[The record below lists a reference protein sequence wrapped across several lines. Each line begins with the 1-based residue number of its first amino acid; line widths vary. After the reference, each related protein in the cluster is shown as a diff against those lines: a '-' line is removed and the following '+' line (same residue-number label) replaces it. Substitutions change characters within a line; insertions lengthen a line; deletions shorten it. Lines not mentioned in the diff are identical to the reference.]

1 MLSLLQTSP
10 KVQHHSSAL
19 FRTLRHFGAFG
30 LFSLAILDS
39 SPIPTFAGPDILTA
53 ILSAAHH
60 GPWFEYAAAATA
72 GSVIGAYLTFTLARR
87 AGSAYLHSKF
97 GSRKLDSM
105 LGFFDRWGTAA
116 LAVSTAVPFPSPT
129 SILFAAAG
137 ASSYRTR
144 RFLAV
149 VTLCRV
155 ARYSLIAFIA
165 DRYGRQFRPHPAPP
179 RAILGLAAFYCC
191 RHAASSTGWN
201 LSQPKVR
208 CSRNRAGVHANCV
221 FLNWT
226 VVNLRFTNLTYIS
239 SYCAPAPW
247 L

>member
-165 DRYGRQFRPHPAPP
+165 DRYGRQFVHILRHPAQYWVWLLSI
-179 RAILGLAAFYCC
+179 AAVMLLLVLA
-191 RHAASSTGWN
+191 GI
-201 LSQPKVR
+201 
-208 CSRNRAGVHANCV
+208 
-221 FLNWT
+221 FLNR
-226 VVNLRFTNLTYIS
+226 RFA
-239 SYCAPAPW
+239 APGTAPEFTPTAFS
-247 L
+247 